1 MKKNLVR
8 KKNLSKQKTN
18 QVVVQPPIL
27 HQELPME
34 EQNYEYNEEL
44 SVKVNVLQRQKD
56 EFFNI
61 FENNQ
66 LEKKEQLIQYETKI
80 KNLNKQLS
88 ILNVYKVKHTD
99 AIKKNIQLQNENTMY
114 KKKLENIQ
122 SDFKNDDKLLEENKN
137 LTALNENQKNIIN
150 NLSIEAYTSTKRKT
164 DVNNSFLLLTKKHS
178 ELLSTHYKTT
188 SDLEK
193 ITIENTENK
202 KQLKSVRNVL
212 QYKMNQY
219 KDNKLNYETEKMKQ
233 LTVKNEELQKKI
245 YENEEKNGKIN
256 STITEITN
264 KAMSYM
270 KDVDLARR
278 EVNKVNNKNIMLSES
293 KFKLMEANN
302 DIIKELAKYKSMYNE
317 STRQLKNSKESYLKL
332 YQKTKILM
340 ALQVKAKEKVETNV
354 TEQVETKVNEQVE
367 TKVNEQVE
375 TKVNEQVET
384 KVNEQVETK
393 VNEQVETNVT
403 EQVETKVNEQVETK
417 VTEQVETTIENDS
430 SGYDTDTSTSSNH
443 TESSKKKKRRKK
455 RKKGKNL

>member
-178 ELLSTHYKTT
+178 ELLSTYSKTT

-212 QYKMNQY
+212 QYKTNQY
-219 KDNKLNYETEKMKQ
+219 KDHKLNYETEKMKQ

-302 DIIKELAKYKSMYNE
+302 DIIKELAKYKSLYNE

-340 ALQVKAKEKVETNV
+340 ALQVKAKEQVETNVTEKVETNV
-354 TEQVETKVNEQVE
+354 TEK
-367 TKVNEQVE
+367 
-375 TKVNEQVET
+375 
-384 KVNEQVETK
+384 
-393 VNEQVETNVT
+393 VETNVT